1 MIFALTAGG
10 SLSFYCFTTYMQK
23 FLTNSGH
30 FSKAAASEISAASLV
45 VYLMA
50 QPVGG
55 WLGDKVG
62 RRALLACAF
71 AAGALATWPLMSAIA
86 ATDNPWIALG
96 LVCAALVILTGYS
109 SVSAVVKAELFPAH
123 VRGLGVA
130 LPYAM
135 ANAVFG
141 GTAEYVALAFKQAGH
156 EMLFYLYVSLVL
168 AGAAAVAIAMRETRT
183 ASLILED

>member
-1 MIFALTAGG
+1 VAV
-10 SLSFYCFTTYMQK
+10 
-23 FLTNSGH
+23 
-30 FSKAAASEISAASLV
+30 AA
-45 VYLMA
+45 
-50 QPVGG
+50 
-55 WLGDKVG
+55 
-62 RRALLACAF
+62 F
-71 AAGALATWPLMSAIA
+71 
-86 ATDNPWIALG
+86 G
-96 LVCAALVILTGYS
+96 LVMILALCHSGYAAVNAVI
-109 SVSAVVKAELFPAH
+109 KAELFPAH
-123 VRGLGVA
+123 VRALGVS